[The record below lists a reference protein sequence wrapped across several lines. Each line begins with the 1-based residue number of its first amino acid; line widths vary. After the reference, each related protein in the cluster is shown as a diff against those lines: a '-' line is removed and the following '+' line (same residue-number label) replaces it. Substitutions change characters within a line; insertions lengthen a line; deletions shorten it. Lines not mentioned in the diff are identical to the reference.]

1 MKGQRG
7 FTLIELMVVVVI
19 IGILAAIAIPNY
31 QSYVRRTVCEDAKAT
46 LVAAASALER
56 RRAQHNK
63 YEITNST
70 LADLGHSKTLAK
82 RDEFRLELI
91 ANQQLNSSSCGTT
104 AGTTGTSYV
113 LSAKGSGRFDGKNLF
128 LDAKGTR
135 CATGLTTAWE
145 SCSGI

>member
-31 QSYVRRTVCEDAKAT
+31 QSHVRRTVCEDAKAT
-46 LVAAASALER
+46 LVSAASALER
-56 RRAQHNK
+56 HRAQKHS
-63 YEITNST
+63 YEGAT
-70 LADLGHSKTLAK
+70 LASLGHDKTLAK
-82 RDEFRLELI
+82 RDEFKLELI